1 MKTEKGVVIC
11 RCVPLTSAIFLHL
24 NLPKPRQKINKISTV
39 SEKPPHTLFFYFKE
53 SSFCL
58 EIAPFI
64 SSTPP
69 LTHPLTI
76 KALQTTKI
84 TKLDLLSFPHCF
96 SQKLHN
102 IRAEKQIYILPS
114 REMICNSQSLPL
126 EC

>member
-1 MKTEKGVVIC
+1 MRSSYLRNFSSFEPSKA
-11 RCVPLTSAIFLHL
+11 P
-24 NLPKPRQKINKISTV
+24 PKDKKISTV

-53 SSFCL
+53 SSFYL

-96 SQKLHN
+96 
-102 IRAEKQIYILPS
+102 
-114 REMICNSQSLPL
+114 
-126 EC
+126 